1 MLSDRWLFLFFRAE
15 QDLGNNEVAVFP
27 LARSLPN
34 DLWGVFCAGV
44 IKTEGVRESAS
55 HHRGARFLLRRERG
69 VLGRD
74 GALQERCGGV
84 VYGSS
89 RN

>member
-1 MLSDRWLFLFFRAE
+1 M
-15 QDLGNNEVAVFP
+15 GNNEVAVFS

-44 IKTEGVRESAS
+44 IKTEGVRDGSLPHRLLFSAAK
-55 HHRGARFLLRRERG
+55 RIKCARREN
-69 VLGRD
+69 
-74 GALQERCGGV
+74 GALQMRCGGV